1 MVVSVY
7 IDYEKNNKRV
17 VGAWHAMPNG
27 ITDFN
32 LIDKQDIA
40 GILIFDY
47 KLLSKRKTAGN

>member
-1 MVVSVY
+1 MRDVALLRDELYRKKYS
-7 IDYEKNNKRV
+7 E
-17 VGAWHAMPNG
+17 G

-32 LIDKQDIA
+32 LIGKQDIS